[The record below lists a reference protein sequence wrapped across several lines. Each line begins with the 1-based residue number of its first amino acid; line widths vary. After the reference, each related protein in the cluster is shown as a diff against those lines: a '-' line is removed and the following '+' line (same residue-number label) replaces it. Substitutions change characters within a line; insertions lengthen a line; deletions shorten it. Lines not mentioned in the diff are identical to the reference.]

1 MEWEIKDTLWSKI
14 ENTIN
19 KIAEEISYLKIY
31 SKSAFIR
38 ILYEGE
44 IVLLDIDFGVHSNYW
59 DISSDTESK
68 IQEIIDRV
76 CKMSSVRISNSHG
89 QSLISNKGE
98 SKIEYSPFV
107 SVTIRNDYAE
117 LSYGYLTGSMTE
129 EIFESINNIAFALGK
144 DLVDSGKRVK
154 VRLSPTILD

>member
-1 MEWEIKDTLWSKI
+1 MEWKTKDTLWDKI

-19 KIAEEISYLKIY
+19 EIAEEISYLKIY

-38 ILYEGE
+38 ISYEGE

-59 DISSDTESK
+59 DISSNTENR

-76 CKMSSVRISNSHG
+76 CERSSVRISNSHG

-98 SKIEYSPFV
+98 SKVEYQPFV
-107 SVTIRNDYAE
+107 SLTIRNDYAE
-117 LSYGYLTGSMTE
+117 LSYGYSEGSMTE
-129 EIFESINNIAFALGK
+129 EIFGSINNIAFALGK
-144 DLVDSGKRVK
+144 DLIDSGKRVK
-154 VRLSPTILD
+154 VRLSPTVLN

>member
-1 MEWEIKDTLWSKI
+1 MEWKTKDSIWDKI
-14 ENTIN
+14 ENIIN
-19 KIAEEISYLKIY
+19 EIAKEISYLKIY

-38 ILYEGE
+38 ISYKGE

-76 CKMSSVRISNSHG
+76 CKRSSVGISNSHG

-98 SKIEYSPFV
+98 SNIEYPPFV
-107 SVTIRNDYAE
+107 SLTIRNDYAE
-117 LSYGYLTGSMTE
+117 LSYGYLAGSMTE
-129 EIFESINNIAFALGK
+129 EIFESINNIAFDLGK
-144 DLVDSGKRVK
+144 DLEDSRKRVK
-154 VRLSPTILD
+154 VRLSPTVLD

>member
-1 MEWEIKDTLWSKI
+1 M
-14 ENTIN
+14 
-19 KIAEEISYLKIY
+19 
-31 SKSAFIR
+31 
-38 ILYEGE
+38 
-44 IVLLDIDFGVHSNYW
+44 LLDIDFGVHSNYW

-89 QSLISNKGE
+89 QSLISNKRE

-129 EIFESINNIAFALGK
+129 EIFESINNIAFVLGK